1 MWAGFYVFRAGA
13 LTYFSNTVRG
23 ERGMRCSVAM
33 RFTWFLVATLVGCNP
48 FSGQEASGGADEPEA
63 SRANY
68 PVQLIDAAGTLHTFE
83 AAPLRIVSL
92 VPSAT
97 EALLEM
103 GVANHL
109 VGRTDYDRVPELAG
123 LPSVGGGLQPNL
135 EILVSL
141 DLDLVIRFAGE
152 SDLATAER
160 LTALGIPHFAVQPD
174 GIEDVLTIIGNLGR
188 IMGASD
194 AADSMLREIRG
205 ALTDVAR
212 RVAELP
218 EPRVVYILGGDPPWV
233 AGPGTYI
240 DELMTVAGGKN
251 VFDDLGPLYAPVSM
265 EALLARELDLILLS
279 EGLTPPSL
287 LAHVRSA
294 VLPGSV
300 EIPGPGLGR
309 AARDIAVLMHPG
321 AFDPEPR

>member
-1 MWAGFYVFRAGA
+1 MRTCSYVFRAGA
-13 LTYFSNTVRG
+13 LGALG
-23 ERGMRCSVAM
+23 ERRMRRSVI
-33 RFTWFLVATLVGCNP
+33 WLLVAALVGCDT
-48 FSGQEASGGADEPEA
+48 FSGQKASGGAGEPEDSPA
-63 SRANY
+63 GY
-68 PVQLIDAAGTLHTFE
+68 PIQLIDAAGTRHTFQ
-83 AAPLRIVSL
+83 AAPRRIVSL

-109 VGRTDYDRVPELAG
+109 AGRTDYDRMPELSG

-141 DLDLVIRFAGE
+141 DLDLVIRFAGD

-160 LTALGIPHFAVQPD
+160 LTDLGTPHFAVQPD
-174 GIEDVLTIIGNLGR
+174 GIDDVLTIIGDLGR
-188 IMGASD
+188 IMGESE
-194 AADSMLREIRG
+194 AADLVLREIRDT
-205 ALTDVAR
+205 LDDVAR

-218 EPRVVYILGGDPPWV
+218 EPRVVYLLGGDPPWV

-240 DELMTVAGGKN
+240 DELMAVAGGNN

-265 EALLARELDLILLS
+265 EALLARELDLILLP
-279 EGLTPPSL
+279 EGLAPPPL

-294 VLPGSV
+294 ALPASV

-309 AARDIAVLMHPG
+309 AARDIARLIHPG
-321 AFDPEPR
+321 AFDQGPR

>member
-1 MWAGFYVFRAGA
+1 
-13 LTYFSNTVRG
+13 
-23 ERGMRCSVAM
+23 MRRSVI
-33 RFTWFLVATLVGCNP
+33 WLLVAALVGCDT
-48 FSGQEASGGADEPEA
+48 FSGQKASGGAGEPEDSPA
-63 SRANY
+63 GY
-68 PVQLIDAAGTLHTFE
+68 PIQLIDAAGTRHTFQ
-83 AAPLRIVSL
+83 AAPRRIVSL

-97 EALLEM
+97 ETLLEM

-109 VGRTDYDRVPELAG
+109 AGRTDYDRMPELSG

-141 DLDLVIRFAGE
+141 DLDLVIRFAGD

-160 LTALGIPHFAVQPD
+160 LTDLGTPHFAVQPD
-174 GIEDVLTIIGNLGR
+174 GIDDVLTIIGDLGR
-188 IMGASD
+188 IMGESE
-194 AADSMLREIRG
+194 AADLVLREIRDT
-205 ALTDVAR
+205 LDDVAR

-218 EPRVVYILGGDPPWV
+218 EPRVVYLLGGDPPWV

-240 DELMTVAGGKN
+240 DELMAVAGGNN

-265 EALLARELDLILLS
+265 EALLARELDLILLP
-279 EGLTPPSL
+279 EGLTHPPL

-294 VLPGSV
+294 ALPASV

-309 AARDIAVLMHPG
+309 AARDIARLIHPG
-321 AFDPEPR
+321 AFDQGPR

>member
-1 MWAGFYVFRAGA
+1 
-13 LTYFSNTVRG
+13 
-23 ERGMRCSVAM
+23 MRRSVI
-33 RFTWFLVATLVGCNP
+33 WLLVAALVGCDT
-48 FSGQEASGGADEPEA
+48 FSGQKASGGAGEPEDSPA
-63 SRANY
+63 GY
-68 PVQLIDAAGTLHTFE
+68 PIQLIDAAGTRHTFQ
-83 AAPLRIVSL
+83 AAPRRIVSL

-109 VGRTDYDRVPELAG
+109 AGRTDYDRMPELSG

-141 DLDLVIRFAGE
+141 DLDLVIRFAGD

-160 LTALGIPHFAVQPD
+160 LTDLGTPHFAVQPD
-174 GIEDVLTIIGNLGR
+174 GIDDVLTIIGDLGR
-188 IMGASD
+188 IMGESE
-194 AADSMLREIRG
+194 AADLVLREIRDT
-205 ALTDVAR
+205 LDDVAR

-218 EPRVVYILGGDPPWV
+218 EPRVVYLLGGDPPWV

-240 DELMTVAGGKN
+240 DELMAVAGGNN

-265 EALLARELDLILLS
+265 EALLARELDLILLP
-279 EGLTPPSL
+279 EGLAPPPL

-294 VLPGSV
+294 ALPASV

-309 AARDIAVLMHPG
+309 AARDIARLIHPG
-321 AFDPEPR
+321 AFDQGPR

>member
-1 MWAGFYVFRAGA
+1 MRTCSYVFRAGA
-13 LTYFSNTVRG
+13 LGALG
-23 ERGMRCSVAM
+23 ERRMRRSVI
-33 RFTWFLVATLVGCNP
+33 WLLVAALVGCDT
-48 FSGQEASGGADEPEA
+48 FSGQEASGGAGEPEDSPA
-63 SRANY
+63 GY
-68 PVQLIDAAGTLHTFE
+68 PIQLIDAAGTRHTFQ
-83 AAPLRIVSL
+83 AAPRRIVSL

-109 VGRTDYDRVPELAG
+109 AGRTDYDRMPELSG

-141 DLDLVIRFAGE
+141 DLDLVIRFAGD
-152 SDLATAER
+152 SDLATAEH
-160 LTALGIPHFAVQPD
+160 LTDLGTPHFAVQPD
-174 GIEDVLTIIGNLGR
+174 GIDDVLTIIGDLGR
-188 IMGASD
+188 IMGESE
-194 AADSMLREIRG
+194 AADLVLREIRDT
-205 ALTDVAR
+205 LDDVAR

-218 EPRVVYILGGDPPWV
+218 EPRVVYLLGGDPPWV

-240 DELMTVAGGKN
+240 DELMTVAGGNN

-265 EALLARELDLILLS
+265 EALLARELDLILLP
-279 EGLTPPSL
+279 EGLAPPPL

-294 VLPGSV
+294 ALPASV

-309 AARDIAVLMHPG
+309 AARDIARLIHPG
-321 AFDPEPR
+321 AFDQGPR

>member
-1 MWAGFYVFRAGA
+1 MRTCSYVFRAGA
-13 LTYFSNTVRG
+13 LGALG
-23 ERGMRCSVAM
+23 ERSMRRSVI
-33 RFTWFLVATLVGCNP
+33 WLLVAALVGCDT
-48 FSGQEASGGADEPEA
+48 FSGQKASGGAGEPEDSPA
-63 SRANY
+63 GY
-68 PVQLIDAAGTLHTFE
+68 PIQLIDAAGTRHTFQ
-83 AAPLRIVSL
+83 AAPRRIVSL

-109 VGRTDYDRVPELAG
+109 AGRTDYDRMPELSG

-141 DLDLVIRFAGE
+141 DLDLVIRFAGD

-160 LTALGIPHFAVQPD
+160 LTDLGTPHFAVQPD
-174 GIEDVLTIIGNLGR
+174 GIDDVLTIIGDLGR
-188 IMGASD
+188 IMGESE
-194 AADSMLREIRG
+194 AADLVLREIRDT
-205 ALTDVAR
+205 LDDVAR

-218 EPRVVYILGGDPPWV
+218 EPRVVYLLGGDPPWV

-240 DELMTVAGGKN
+240 DELMAVAGGNN

-265 EALLARELDLILLS
+265 EALLARELDLILLP
-279 EGLTPPSL
+279 EGLAPPPL

-294 VLPGSV
+294 ALPASV

-309 AARDIAVLMHPG
+309 AARDIARLIHPG
-321 AFDPEPR
+321 AFDQGPR

>member
-1 MWAGFYVFRAGA
+1 MRTCSYVFRAGA
-13 LTYFSNTVRG
+13 LGALG
-23 ERGMRCSVAM
+23 ERRMRRSVI
-33 RFTWFLVATLVGCNP
+33 WLLVAALVGCDT
-48 FSGQEASGGADEPEA
+48 FSGQKASGGAGEPEDSPA
-63 SRANY
+63 GY
-68 PVQLIDAAGTLHTFE
+68 PIQLIDAAGTRHTFQ
-83 AAPLRIVSL
+83 AAPRRIVSL

-109 VGRTDYDRVPELAG
+109 AGRTDYDRMPELSG

-141 DLDLVIRFAGE
+141 DLDLVIRFAGD

-160 LTALGIPHFAVQPD
+160 LTDLGTPHFAVQPD
-174 GIEDVLTIIGNLGR
+174 GIDDVLTIIGDLGR
-188 IMGASD
+188 IMGESE
-194 AADSMLREIRG
+194 AADLVLREIRDT
-205 ALTDVAR
+205 LDDVAR

-218 EPRVVYILGGDPPWV
+218 EPRVVYLLGGDPPWV
-233 AGPGTYI
+233 AGPGTYL
-240 DELMTVAGGKN
+240 DELMTVAGGNN

-265 EALLARELDLILLS
+265 EALLARELDLILLP
-279 EGLTPPSL
+279 EGLAPPPL

-294 VLPGSV
+294 ALPASV

-309 AARDIAVLMHPG
+309 AARDIARLIHPG
-321 AFDPEPR
+321 AFDQGPR

>member
-1 MWAGFYVFRAGA
+1 
-13 LTYFSNTVRG
+13 
-23 ERGMRCSVAM
+23 MRRSVI
-33 RFTWFLVATLVGCNP
+33 WLLVAALVGCDT
-48 FSGQEASGGADEPEA
+48 FSGQKASGGAGEPEDSPA
-63 SRANY
+63 GY
-68 PVQLIDAAGTLHTFE
+68 PIQLIDAAGTRHTFQ
-83 AAPLRIVSL
+83 AAPRRIVSL

-109 VGRTDYDRVPELAG
+109 AGRTDYDRMPELSG

-141 DLDLVIRFAGE
+141 DLDLVIRFAGD

-160 LTALGIPHFAVQPD
+160 LTDLGTPHFAVQPD
-174 GIEDVLTIIGNLGR
+174 GIDDVLTIIGDLGR
-188 IMGASD
+188 IMGESE
-194 AADSMLREIRG
+194 AADLVLREIRDT
-205 ALTDVAR
+205 LDDVAR

-218 EPRVVYILGGDPPWV
+218 EPRVVYLLGGDPPWV

-240 DELMTVAGGKN
+240 DELMAVAGGSN

-265 EALLARELDLILLS
+265 EALLARELDLILLP
-279 EGLTPPSL
+279 EGLAPPPL

-294 VLPGSV
+294 ALPASV

-309 AARDIAVLMHPG
+309 AARDIARLIHPG
-321 AFDPEPR
+321 AFDQGPR

>member
-1 MWAGFYVFRAGA
+1 
-13 LTYFSNTVRG
+13 
-23 ERGMRCSVAM
+23 M
-33 RFTWFLVATLVGCNP
+33 RFTWVLVAILVGCNP
-48 FSGQEASGGADEPEA
+48 LSDQEASDGADEPEA
-63 SRANY
+63 SSGNY

-160 LTALGIPHFAVQPD
+160 LTTLGIPHFAVQPD

-194 AADSMLREIRG
+194 AADSMLREIRA
-205 ALTDVAR
+205 ALSDVAR

-218 EPRVVYILGGDPPWV
+218 EPRVVYLLGGDPPWV

-265 EALLARELDLILLS
+265 EALLDRELDLILLS

-300 EIPGPGLGR
+300 EIPGPGLGQ
-309 AARDIAVLMHPG
+309 AARDIAVLIHPG
-321 AFDPEPR
+321 AFDPGPR